1 MDSIGLRLKQ
11 YIEEKD
17 LSPIEFSEQVGI
29 QRSSLSH
36 LYSGRNKPSID
47 LLLKIKNQF
56 PDINLEWL
64 ITGDKPNIDIKKEND
79 NLHENT
85 QQAKKN
91 VTYVN
96 TPSVPVD
103 NQLIN
108 IIEDTSKIQ
117 SSETRKSIKVLV
129 FYNDGSYE
137 EFKKSEI

>member
-1 MDSIGLRLKQ
+1 MDSIGQRLKQ

-17 LSPIEFSEQVGI
+17 LSAIEFSELVGI

-56 PDINLEWL
+56 HDINLEWL
-64 ITGDKPNIDIKKEND
+64 ITGVKTQNDLEADNNSSQDSSQALKKD
-79 NLHENT
+79 
-85 QQAKKN
+85 

-96 TPSVPVD
+96 NPSVDFD
-103 NQLIN
+103 NQLVN
-108 IIEDTSKIQ
+108 IIENKSRSQGSKNR
-117 SSETRKSIKVLV
+117 ESIKVLV

-137 EFKKSEI
+137 EFKKS